1 MYTSHD
7 KYSASPITKPDTQP
21 DNKLD
26 FQTIWLPTRRSSII
40 ESKTKLIPRGKT
52 SRENEYREK
61 SLALDIKLKIHSN
74 QLKNFDNF
82 YDRVGRRAGRKV
94 HALVSSWR

>member
-1 MYTSHD
+1 MYTSRD

-94 HALVSSWR
+94 RALVSSWR

>member
-26 FQTIWLPTRRSSII
+26 FQTIWSPTRWSSII
-40 ESKTKLIPRGKT
+40 GSKTKLILRSKT
-52 SRENEYREK
+52 SRENEHHEK

-82 YDRVGRRAGRKV
+82 YDRVGRGAGRKV